1 MAVWRLVLE
10 RIATLREVEEHW
22 SILDVAE
29 GNDALDAWIEA
40 HNASPPPRG
49 PRGRT

>member
-1 MAVWRLVLE
+1 MGVWRLILE
-10 RIATLREVEEHW
+10 RVATLREVEEHW

-29 GNDALDAWIEA
+29 ANDALDAWIEA
-40 HNASPPPRG
+40 HNQPAPRG